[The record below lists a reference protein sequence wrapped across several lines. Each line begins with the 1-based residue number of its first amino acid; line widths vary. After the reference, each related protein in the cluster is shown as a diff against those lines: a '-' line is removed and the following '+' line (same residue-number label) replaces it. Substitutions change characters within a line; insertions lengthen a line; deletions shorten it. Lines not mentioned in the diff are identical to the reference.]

1 MFWYRIVD
9 WFNDLSERNRIVR
22 NFNKSARDA
31 FILVRPQLF
40 WRQELPREI
49 QAINTL
55 SLNGIPDS
63 ALKQCLAE
71 HCRVTK

>member
-31 FILVRPQLF
+31 FILGAAP
-40 WRQELPREI
+40 
-49 QAINTL
+49 TL
-55 SLNGIPDS
+55 LE
-63 ALKQCLAE
+63 ARFKL
-71 HCRVTK
+71 

>member
-31 FILVRPQLF
+31 FILGGPNSFGGKNYQGRFKL
-40 WRQELPREI
+40 
-49 QAINTL
+49 
-55 SLNGIPDS
+55 
-63 ALKQCLAE
+63 
-71 HCRVTK
+71 